1 MKINK
6 HFGKIIYVG
15 LLLFLIPFIAQ
26 AQDQS
31 DRTDES
37 SFKPDYHL
45 LSYSD
50 DKPFN
55 TLNIYLSD
63 ASKRGELTPLYV
75 WAHGNGGSSDSF
87 NEELWIELN
96 AAGISAISWDSI
108 SLVQTDEDRV
118 QCENDL
124 LKVMDF
130 IFENS
135 DIYNFD
141 TDKIVIGGTSRGSF
155 ITWEYAHLNPEIVKG
170 IYSTGALGDPLLWMD
185 RGWEPRDAI
194 HKNSPPL
201 VFAYP
206 HELGYGNIHNPKS
219 GLLIQE
225 KYEELGMAYLA
236 RVEHSLNKRGLNRW
250 AFIADFI
257 LAVTPD

>member
-1 MKINK
+1 MKINNISS
-6 HFGKIIYVG
+6 KILCVA
-15 LLLFLIPFIAQ
+15 LLLLLIPLIVQ
-26 AQDQS
+26 AQEQS
-31 DRTDES
+31 V
-37 SFKPDYHL
+37 SFKPDYHHMR
-45 LSYSD
+45 YSN

-108 SLVQTDEDRV
+108 SLVQTDEDRL
-118 QCENDL
+118 QCESDL

-135 DIYNFD
+135 DRYNFD
-141 TDKIVIGGTSRGSF
+141 TNKIVIGGTSRGSF
-155 ITWEYAHLNPEIVKG
+155 ITWEYSHQNPDIVKG
-170 IYSTGALGDPLLWMD
+170 IYSTGALGDPLLWED
-185 RGWEPRDAI
+185 RGWEPGNYV
-194 HKNSPPL
+194 HSKSPPL
-201 VFAYP
+201 FFAYP
-206 HELGYGNIHNPKS
+206 QTPGDGDIHNPKS
-219 GLLIQE
+219 GKIIQE
-225 KYEELGMAYLA
+225 KYEELGMAYRA

-257 LAVTPD
+257 LDVTND